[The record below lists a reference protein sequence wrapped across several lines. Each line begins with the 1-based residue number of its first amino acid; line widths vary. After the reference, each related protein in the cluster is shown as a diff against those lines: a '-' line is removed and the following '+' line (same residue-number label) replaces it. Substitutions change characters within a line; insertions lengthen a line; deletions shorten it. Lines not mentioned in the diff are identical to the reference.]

1 MTQAGQPDFSGGVS
15 EISFF
20 FFLLELL
27 SGRMEYAVQKANSPT
42 LWGIGCPKNVTK

>member
-15 EISFF
+15 EI

-27 SGRMEYAVQKANSPT
+27 SGSM
-42 LWGIGCPKNVTK
+42 GCSRQILLLCAE

>member
-15 EISFF
+15 EI

-27 SGRMEYAVQKANSPT
+27 SGSMGVRANSPT
-42 LWGIGCPKNVTK
+42 LWGIGHPKNVTK

>member
-15 EISFF
+15 EI

-27 SGRMEYAVQKANSPT
+27 SGRMKYGVQ
-42 LWGIGCPKNVTK
+42 